1 LQEGVDISAFTTAKA
16 VVETRLATNME
27 AWASLV
33 VERAQALHG
42 SNTSGLERHILADNL
57 GNVDALAHFIDVT
70 ALNQPRHST
79 SLVSHHDQP
88 HSSPNPVE
96 KN

>member
-1 LQEGVDISAFTTAKA
+1 
-16 VVETRLATNME
+16 M
-27 AWASLV
+27 
-33 VERAQALHG
+33 ERAQALHG
-42 SNTSGLERHILADNL
+42 SDTSGLESHILANNL

>member
-1 LQEGVDISAFTTAKA
+1 
-16 VVETRLATNME
+16 ME

-33 VERAQALHG
+33 MKRAQTLHG
-42 SNTSGLERHILADNL
+42 SNPSGLESHILANNL
-57 GNVDALAHFIDVT
+57 GNVDALAHLIDVT
-70 ALNQPRHST
+70 ALNQPRHGP
-79 SLVSHHDQP
+79 SLVSRHDQP

>member
-1 LQEGVDISAFTTAKA
+1 
-16 VVETRLATNME
+16 ME

-33 VERAQALHG
+33 MERAQALHG
-42 SNTSGLERHILADNL
+42 SDTSGLERHILAYNL

-70 ALNQPRHST
+70 ALNQPRHSP
-79 SLVSHHDQP
+79 SLVRRCDLP
-88 HSSPNPVE
+88 RSSPNPVE